1 MEHLSI
7 RQGLCV
13 RYFDEDEITIDQF
26 FDSVSSKNDTS
37 LQPFFHFLRVLDV
50 DIPHTHKFTR
60 VICVFFI
67 YYLQVKAELVP
78 IEYTHKVKTKR
89 KR

>member
-37 LQPFFHFLRVLDV
+37 LQPLFLK
-50 DIPHTHKFTR
+50 IFTR
-60 VICVFFI
+60 
-67 YYLQVKAELVP
+67 LRRGHT
-78 IEYTHKVKTKR
+78 THS
-89 KR
+89 